1 MLVPLIVLTV
11 GAVFAGFAFH
21 HSFISEGTG
30 PFWQGS
36 IAFDEHLIHAMHEVP
51 LWVKLTPAAV
61 MLTGLAIA
69 WRNYIRDPQAPARF
83 VKRVP
88 DLHQFLVKKWYFDE
102 LYDVLFV
109 RPAQWLGS
117 FFWHRG
123 DEKTIDRFGPNG
135 VALAIAGGSK
145 LAARLQSG
153 FIYSYA
159 FVMLLGLAALVT
171 WAMVAFK

>member
-1 MLVPLIVLTV
+1 MTPLLASVVALSLGVASLV
-11 GAVFAGFAFH
+11 AA
-21 HSFISEGTG
+21 
-30 PFWQGS
+30 
-36 IAFDEHLIHAMHEVP
+36 D
-51 LWVKLTPAAV
+51 TPDKPKAKAES
-61 MLTGLAIA
+61 
-69 WRNYIRDPQAPARF
+69 PKAPARF
-83 VKRVP
+83 VSRVP

-135 VALAIAGGSK
+135 VAVAIAGGSK